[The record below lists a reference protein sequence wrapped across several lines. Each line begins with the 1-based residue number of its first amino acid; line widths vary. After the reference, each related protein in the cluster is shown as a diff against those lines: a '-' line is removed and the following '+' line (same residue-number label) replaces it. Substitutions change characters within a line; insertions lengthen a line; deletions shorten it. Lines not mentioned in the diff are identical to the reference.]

1 MVPMDT
7 DDERV
12 TAGQVGAGLA
22 SLAEAWARD
31 TAFCAVGLFSF
42 VVVIAG
48 FADSGAAMAVLGG
61 VAGVV
66 AFALPLYAV
75 VRRLGAGRIWLA
87 ILVGVVL
94 DVIAVVVFTSS

>member
-12 TAGQVGAGLA
+12 TAAQIGAGLA

-31 TAFCAVGLFSF
+31 TAFCGVGLLSF

-48 FADSGAAMAVLGG
+48 VADSEAGMAAVGG

-66 AFALPLYAV
+66 AFVLPLYAV
-75 VRRLGAGRIWLA
+75 VRRLSAGRIWLA

-94 DVIAVVVFTSS
+94 DAIALVLFRAS